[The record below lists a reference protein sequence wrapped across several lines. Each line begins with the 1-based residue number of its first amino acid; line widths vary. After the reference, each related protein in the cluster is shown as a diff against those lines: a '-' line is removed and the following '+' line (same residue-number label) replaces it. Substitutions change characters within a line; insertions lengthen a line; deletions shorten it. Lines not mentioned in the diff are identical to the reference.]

1 MSASDQFLY
10 DSSLL
15 PEGVSSPFLNKKTVY
30 VPDSNASSDYQNQII
45 YDFSQLSNSFS
56 WIDWK
61 SGVFEI
67 PVTIVVENTSTGVIA
82 QMNDYINS
90 YFCGLKSG
98 SHHLVSSIS
107 VNLNNTSVVS
117 LQNNLNF
124 YVQYKLL
131 TESSADDL
139 KKYGPTQYF
148 VPDSSTS
155 FHYASTRDG
164 PGFTNN
170 RPNVNVAEDYSTQVY
185 KFSQNAGFG
194 DRLANVLD
202 YGAGTTD
209 AFYQQTINDT
219 TKTTQQALS
228 TFTTDGNNK
237 AYFSILCTIR
247 LRDVCDLFN
256 ELGLTRGMY
265 VNMII
270 NLNSSKQTL
279 TYTKNTETMTL
290 SNISVGGLTNPLLIS
305 SAAANQPNAWLSAQT
320 GAGNTTTIEIAMSV
334 GTARTTSGTS
344 YTSPLLGG
352 RTRFS
357 VDLYQMNPIL
367 EERYLSLK
375 TKDVYY
381 TDIYTYLYQNQ
392 ISAGATFNT
401 LVSNGISRP
410 TSVIVF
416 PFVSKSANGTL
427 TSVPIYQSPFASEP
441 GTTSCIPITNWN
453 VLVSGTAIFQQ
464 DYQYDYQQWL
474 EELSRANAV
483 NGGQSI
489 GLTSG
494 LLSQKDFQFGY
505 RFLVADLARRLP
517 ADDLARSIEVRGTNN
532 TNVPIDILVVV
543 EYQRKL
549 TYDISSGAIVATM

>member
-1 MSASDQFLY
+1 MSASDNFLF
-10 DSSLL
+10 DSSMM
-15 PEGVSSPFLNKKTVY
+15 PEGVTSPFLNKKTIY
-30 VPDSNASSDYQNQII
+30 VPDSNASSEYQGQLI
-45 YDFSQLSNSFS
+45 YDLSQISNSYN
-56 WIDWK
+56 WCDWK
-61 SGVFEI
+61 SGVFEM
-67 PVTIVVENTSTGVIA
+67 PVSIVVENTGTGVLA
-82 QMNDYINS
+82 KMNDFINN
-90 YFCGLKSG
+90 YFCGLKNG
-98 SHHLVSSIS
+98 SHTLINSIS
-107 VNLNNTSVVS
+107 VNVNNTSVVS

-124 YVQYKLL
+124 FVQYKLMTQL
-131 TESSADDL
+131 SADDL
-139 KKYGPTQYF
+139 KKLGSSQYF
-148 VPDSSTS
+148 APDGSTS
-155 FHYASTRDG
+155 FHYASTKDG

-170 RPNVNVAEDYSTQVY
+170 RPNINLAEDFSTQVF
-185 KFSQNAGFG
+185 KSGQNAGFG
-194 DRLANVLD
+194 DRLSNVLD

-219 TKTTQQALS
+219 AKCTQNAIPF
-228 TFTTDGNNK
+228 FTTDGDNK
-237 AYFSILCTIR
+237 AYFSILATIR

-270 NLNSSKQTL
+270 NLNSSRQTL
-279 TYTKNTETMTL
+279 TYTKDTETLTV
-290 SNISVGGLTNPLLIS
+290 SSVQVTGLTNPLLIS
-305 SAAANQPNAWLSAQT
+305 SAEDDQPNAWLSAQV
-320 GAGNTTTIEIAMSV
+320 GAGDTATIEVAVAV
-334 GTARTTSGTS
+334 GTAKTSGAS

-357 VDLYQMNPIL
+357 IDLYQMNPVF

-381 TDIYTYLYQNQ
+381 EDVYTYLYQNQ
-392 ISAGATFNT
+392 IQAGASFNT

-410 TSVIVF
+410 TSVIVM

-427 TSVPIYQSPFASEP
+427 TTVPVYQSPFASEP

-474 EELSRANAV
+474 EELSRVNAV
-483 NGGQSI
+483 NGGQST
-489 GLTSG
+489 GFTSG

-505 RFLVADLARRLP
+505 RYLVADLARRLP
-517 ADDLARSIEVRGTNN
+517 QDDIARSIEVRGTNN

-543 EYQRKL
+543 TYQRKL
-549 TYDISSGAIVATM
+549 TYDVASGGLLATV

>member
-1 MSASDQFLY
+1 MSASDNFLFEA
-10 DSSLL
+10 SML
-15 PEGVSSPFLNKKTVY
+15 PEGVTSPFLSKKTVY
-30 VPDSNASSDYQNQII
+30 VPDSNASSEYQNQII
-45 YDFSQLSNSFS
+45 YDLSQLSNSYS

-61 SGVFEI
+61 SGVFEM
-67 PVTIVVENTSTGVIA
+67 PVSIVVENTSTSLFD
-82 QMNDYINS
+82 MDDYINS
-90 YFCGLKSG
+90 YFCGLKAG
-98 SHHLVSSIS
+98 THQLINSIS
-107 VNLNNTSVVS
+107 VNVNNTSVVS

-131 TESSADDL
+131 TELSGNDL
-139 KKYGPTQYF
+139 KKIGATQYF

-170 RPNVNVAEDYSTQVY
+170 RPNINLAEDFATKAY
-185 KFSQNAGFG
+185 KSSQNAGFG
-194 DRLANVLD
+194 ERLSNVLD
-202 YGAGTTD
+202 YSTGATD

-219 TKTTQQALS
+219 AKCTQNAIP
-228 TFTTDGNNK
+228 TFTTDGAQK

-279 TYTKNTETMTL
+279 TYTKDTETMTV
-290 SNISVGGLTNPLLIS
+290 STISVGGLTNPLLIS
-305 SAAANQPNAWLSAQT
+305 SAAANQPNAWLSAQL
-320 GAGNTTTIEIAMSV
+320 GAGETATIEVSMAV
-334 GTARTTSGTS
+334 GTAKTSGATF
-344 YTSPLLGG
+344 TSPLLGG

-357 VDLYQMNPIL
+357 IDLYQMNPVF

-375 TKDVYY
+375 TKDVFY

-392 ISAGATFNT
+392 IQAGATFNT
-401 LVSNGISRP
+401 LVTNGISRP
-410 TSVIVF
+410 TSVIVI
-416 PFVSKSANGTL
+416 PFVSKAANGTL

-441 GTTSCIPITNWN
+441 GTSSCIPITNWN

-517 ADDLARSIEVRGTNN
+517 QDDIARSIEVRGTNN
-532 TNVPIDILVVV
+532 TNVAIDILVIV

-549 TYDISSGAIVATM
+549 TYDISSGGLLATV